1 MINERQQVLRRILL
15 GIMAVMIVASVWIVD
30 QAAQA
35 DPMSASQQVA
45 QVDAPANQTN
55 APAAATGSSAAESPK
70 SFMEIVFSGGWAGFL
85 IILLLLG
92 LSLTAAYLVFEQL
105 MTLRRA
111 EIIPAGLGER
121 FRELLAQSLIHI

>member
-45 QVDAPANQTN
+45 QVDA
-55 APAAATGSSAAESPK
+55 
-70 SFMEIVFSGGWAGFL
+70 L
-85 IILLLLG
+85 
-92 LSLTAAYLVFEQL
+92 
-105 MTLRRA
+105 
-111 EIIPAGLGER
+111 
-121 FRELLAQSLIHI
+121 SLIHI

>member
-15 GIMAVMIVASVWIVD
+15 GIMAVMIVASVRIVD

-70 SFMEIVFSGGWAGFL
+70 RCPQEEMCA
-85 IILLLLG
+85 
-92 LSLTAAYLVFEQL
+92 
-105 MTLRRA
+105 
-111 EIIPAGLGER
+111 
-121 FRELLAQSLIHI
+121 REVRN